1 MTKDYLVLY
10 FCTNATDII
19 KQQCSA
25 VELWFGT
32 AEETLKYVT
41 KCTIQSF
48 TLNRVSFLSSLN
60 VNDIQEMCQKNAAAA
75 LAVGRIDLAKVR
87 TEFLLFPSDKHKN
100 YQLHFPGPL
109 FFLSGKR
116 YMSLCLAY
124 ID

>member
-1 MTKDYLVLY
+1 M
-10 FCTNATDII
+10 
-19 KQQCSA
+19 
-25 VELWFGT
+25 
-32 AEETLKYVT
+32 
-41 KCTIQSF
+41 
-48 TLNRVSFLSSLN
+48 SFLSSLN

-87 TEFLLFPSDKHKN
+87 TEVLLFPSDKHKN
-100 YQLHFPGPL
+100 DQLHFPGPL